1 MKTQDELNETDI
13 TIGAK
18 DVQGVD
24 TLPPDITDLEN
35 EVQQQIVE
43 VEVLSFAIV
52 EEQPLFPGGDDAL
65 LAFIKKNTH
74 YPEEAIEA
82 QMSGKVFVG
91 FVIDTKG
98 KVSNVKLLR
107 GVSPAL
113 DNEAIRVVKS
123 MPDWTPGRQNGR
135 PVRVSYQVPVN
146 FTLR

>member
-1 MKTQDELNETDI
+1 
-13 TIGAK
+13 
-18 DVQGVD
+18 
-24 TLPPDITDLEN
+24 
-35 EVQQQIVE
+35 
-43 VEVLSFAIV
+43 
-52 EEQPLFPGGDDAL
+52 
-65 LAFIKKNTH
+65 
-74 YPEEAIEA
+74 
-82 QMSGKVFVG
+82 MSGKVFVG